1 MWILFFNFNK
11 TENILMLFLIQTTL
25 APDEMALSHY
35 KYYVKA
41 FLSYNFWL
49 NLLINIIKSVASAN
63 SQNYSVFD
71 NSS

>member
-1 MWILFFNFNK
+1 M
-11 TENILMLFLIQTTL
+11 IQTTL

-71 NSS
+71 NSG